1 MRISDWSSDVC
12 SSDLFPDYRIWPEGE
27 RAIYASIIYLEPFDW
42 RNQRAFG
49 YDMFL
54 APVRRAA
61 MERARDTGLPSL
73 SGKVKL
79 VQETDEAVQAGFL
92 MYLPVYRTV
101 SPASVADRR
110 LELAGYVSTPF
121 RMTDFIHGLLGD
133 RERSEDR

>member
-27 RAIYASIIYLEPFDW
+27 RAIYTSIIYLEPFDW

-61 MERARDTGLPSL
+61 MERARDTEIGRASCRASVCQYVSL
-73 SGKVKL
+73 SV
-79 VQETDEAVQAGFL
+79 V
-92 MYLPVYRTV
+92 PVTFKIQQYGH
-101 SPASVADRR
+101 S
-110 LELAGYVSTPF
+110 
-121 RMTDFIHGLLGD
+121 I
-133 RERSEDR
+133 